1 VAVAVVVAARGARD
15 ARAGRL
21 GVVLDPKS
29 PKGARGARE
38 ARAGRLG
45 VVLDPKSPK
54 GARGVREA
62 RAGRR
67 GGVSA
72 PKSPNE
78 LIAAVGVVVAVAGVA
93 AGGEEFP
100 CAAAGRNLGRARDQK
115 RCRNQGKPLR
125 TEAARKQRR

>member
-1 VAVAVVVAARGARD
+1 M
-15 ARAGRL
+15 
-21 GVVLDPKS
+21 LDPKS

-100 CAAAGRNLGRARDQK
+100 CVLPSDPRSSWA
-115 RCRNQGKPLR
+115 KPWSCSRPEALPEPR
-125 TEAARKQRR
+125 EAASD